1 MWTDPIV
8 EEVRKNR
15 EAFSAQF
22 NFDMRAMVK
31 ALQEMEK
38 ESGRKLVSFA
48 PNALKE
54 NPERVEEF
62 SQQGNSIGNR
72 LDPP

>member
-15 EAFSAQF
+15 EEFAAQF

-38 ESGRKLVSFA
+38 ESGRKLVSFS
-48 PNALKE
+48 PNVLKE
-54 NPERVEEF
+54 KSERVEDS
-62 SQQGNSIGNR
+62 SQKGSC
-72 LDPP
+72 

>member
-15 EAFSAQF
+15 EEFSAQF

-54 NPERVEEF
+54 KSEEVE
-62 SQQGNSIGNR
+62 
-72 LDPP
+72 

>member
-15 EAFSAQF
+15 EEFSAQF

-48 PNALKE
+48 PNALKK
-54 NPERVEEF
+54 NPESVEEF
-62 SQQGNSIGNR
+62 SQQRSSRDNR